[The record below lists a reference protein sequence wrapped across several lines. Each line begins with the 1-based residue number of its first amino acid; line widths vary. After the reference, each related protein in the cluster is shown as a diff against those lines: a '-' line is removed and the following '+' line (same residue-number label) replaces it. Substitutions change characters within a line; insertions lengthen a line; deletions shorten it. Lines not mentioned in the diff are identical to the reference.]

1 LDKQQVQVE
10 KLTLIEDHFSE
21 NDAAVEELKEKYERF
36 QREKF
41 EDMFRN
47 LDTEGQEVKEL
58 VTETEQ
64 QGEKVTDMLG
74 ET

>member
-1 LDKQQVQVE
+1 MDKQQVQVE